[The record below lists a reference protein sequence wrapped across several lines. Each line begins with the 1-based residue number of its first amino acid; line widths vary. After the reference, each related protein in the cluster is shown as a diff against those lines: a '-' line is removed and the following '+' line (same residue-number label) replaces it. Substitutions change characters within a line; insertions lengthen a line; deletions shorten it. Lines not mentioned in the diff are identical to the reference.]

1 MEETK
6 KFIKNIFNNF
16 NIDKDLYC
24 TLVLN
29 NQFVR
34 WVVLNNQMKIC
45 DLFKL
50 AEEIFNNKNIKCLEI
65 NDIIIARKCK
75 KKLIQ
80 YLDDNEIIRE
90 FT

>member
-6 KFIKNIFNNF
+6 KFIANIFNNL
-16 NIDKDLYC
+16 NNNKDLYC
-24 TLVLN
+24 TIVLN

-34 WVVLNNQMKIC
+34 WVVLNNQMLIC

-65 NDIIIARKCK
+65 NES
-75 KKLIQ
+75 LI
-80 YLDDNEIIRE
+80 
-90 FT
+90 